1 MLLNNFFFSLDVGA
15 GTGIL
20 SLFCM
25 KAGAKRVYAVEA
37 SNMAITLEK
46 VMRMNDKENIVKV
59 YSLICYQKLC
69 LYYKLNR
76 FCSTLLMKNLNLLL
90 NIGYSW

>member
-1 MLLNNFFFSLDVGA
+1 MLSTQNTYCIQHFLLDVGA

-37 SNMAITLEK
+37 SNMAITLKK
-46 VMRMNDKENIVKV
+46 VVSMNDKDNIIQV
-59 YSLICYQKLC
+59 LPI
-69 LYYKLNR
+69 LNH
-76 FCSTLLMKNLNLLL
+76 SVSKS
-90 NIGYSW
+90 IGKEK